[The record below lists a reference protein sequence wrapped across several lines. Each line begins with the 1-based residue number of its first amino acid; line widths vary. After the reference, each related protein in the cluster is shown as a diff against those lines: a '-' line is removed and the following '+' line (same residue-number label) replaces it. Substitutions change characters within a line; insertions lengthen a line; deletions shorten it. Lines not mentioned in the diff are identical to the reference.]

1 MMLLTVMRRVV
12 DEVPNYG
19 YQNNFISSE
28 VAIEIALQQV
38 PGQVIRVELDT
49 ENGVIVYE
57 IHIST
62 TYGIYEVDINAR
74 TGQII
79 KIEREFD

>member
-1 MMLLTVMRRVV
+1 MRRVI

-38 PGQVIRVELDT
+38 PGQVIRVDLDS

-57 IHIST
+57 IYIST
-62 TYGIYEVDINAR
+62 TYGIYEVDVNAR

>member
-1 MMLLTVMRRVV
+1 MILSVCEGWLLKCQTMVK
-12 DEVPNYG
+12 
-19 YQNNFISSE
+19 NNFINSE

-38 PGQVIRVELDT
+38 PGQVIKVELDS

-57 IHIST
+57 IYIST